1 MGKYLDLVRKPLAGT
16 TNTTEHDRSPS
27 QTPLVVFGR
36 IGRICRELERRCP
49 AHVPA
54 MRWEQA
60 VEDGRRFLA
69 RWGAEAEALG
79 WTARDLFG
87 LHTVTENPHPTYRR
101 LSRYDET
108 GLIWLLEGCEVVA
121 LTATTATIRRPSGS
135 TSTYRRSNTPPR
147 ALVDSLDGLQ

>member
-1 MGKYLDLVRKPLAGT
+1 
-16 TNTTEHDRSPS
+16 
-27 QTPLVVFGR
+27 
-36 IGRICRELERRCP
+36 
-49 AHVPA
+49 